1 MTDSELIKGTL
12 ACVCVGLQGFNL
24 LILILTGIFKKK
36 VFKHDTTFA
45 FVMLCSLL
53 FNLFLMLSYKLLSI
67 TPWDVMDFICL
78 TINCIMICLFTLAIA
93 ASDIIMLED
102 N

>member
-1 MTDSELIKGTL
+1 MTDTELVKGTL
-12 ACVCVGLQGFNL
+12 ACACVGLQGFNL
-24 LILILTGIFKKK
+24 VILILTGIFKKK
-36 VFKHDTTFA
+36 IFKYDTTFA
-45 FVMLCSLL
+45 FFMLCGLL
-53 FNLFLMLSYKLLSI
+53 FNLFLALSYKFFAG
-67 TPWDVMDFICL
+67 TPWGVMDFICL

>member
-1 MTDSELIKGTL
+1 MTDSEIVRGTL

-24 LILILTGIFKKK
+24 VIIIIAC
-36 VFKHDTTFA
+36 VFKRKIFEHYTTFA
-45 FVMLCSLL
+45 FAMLCCLL
-53 FNLFLMLSYKLLSI
+53 FNLFLVLSYKFLAG
-67 TPWDVMDFICL
+67 TPWGVMDFICL
-78 TINCIMICLFTLAIA
+78 IINCVMICLFTLAVC

>member
-1 MTDSELIKGTL
+1 MTDAELIKGTL
-12 ACVCVGLQGFNL
+12 ACVCVGFQGFNL
-24 LILILTGIFKKK
+24 VILILTGIFKKK
-36 VFKHDTTFA
+36 IFKYDTTFA

-53 FNLFLMLSYKLLSI
+53 FNLFLMLSYKFLSI
-67 TPWDVMDFICL
+67 TPWGVLDFICL
-78 TINCIMICLFTLAIA
+78 TINCILICLFTLAVA